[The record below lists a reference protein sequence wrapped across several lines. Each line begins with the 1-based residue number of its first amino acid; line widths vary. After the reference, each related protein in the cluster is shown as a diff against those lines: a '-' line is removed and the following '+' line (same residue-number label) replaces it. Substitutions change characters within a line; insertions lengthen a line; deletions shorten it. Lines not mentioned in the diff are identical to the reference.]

1 MLERHQNKHKRRRYS
16 TSSVGVLSLLDARVD
31 GCQVVPESSS
41 GELALLHKFPR
52 YVCASRYRYE
62 SLPSMLPDLR
72 LAGECRGKAF
82 SSEIKVQ
89 KQTNWLFDVLSPCL
103 VS

>member
-41 GELALLHKFPR
+41 GELALGITQ
-52 YVCASRYRYE
+52 VSSIC
-62 SLPSMLPDLR
+62 LR
-72 LAGECRGKAF
+72 VKI
-82 SSEIKVQ
+82 SI
-89 KQTNWLFDVLSPCL
+89 
-103 VS
+103 

>member
-72 LAGECRGKAF
+72 LPGECRGKAF
-82 SSEIKVQ
+82 SCEIKVQ
-89 KQTNWLFDVLSPCL
+89 KQTNWSFDVLSPCL

>member
-52 YVCASRYRYE
+52 YIC
-62 SLPSMLPDLR
+62 LR
-72 LAGECRGKAF
+72 VKI
-82 SSEIKVQ
+82 SI
-89 KQTNWLFDVLSPCL
+89 
-103 VS
+103 